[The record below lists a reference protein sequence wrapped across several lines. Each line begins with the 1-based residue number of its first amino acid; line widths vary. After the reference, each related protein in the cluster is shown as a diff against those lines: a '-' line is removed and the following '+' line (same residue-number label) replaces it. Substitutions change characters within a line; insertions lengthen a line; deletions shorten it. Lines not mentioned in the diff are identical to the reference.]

1 MLLRRKPQR
10 RGAVLVESAV
20 VYPVLFLIMLGI
32 ILLGMAVFRY
42 QQVAHIARE
51 SSRWASVHGAK
62 YASDTGNPA
71 ATASDVYTKSIVPNA
86 AGMQLQNLTYTVTWN
101 SPLPSSSPSPG
112 NTRFHTKPVTDP
124 VTGLPTIVY
133 EANTV
138 SVTVV
143 YSWNTGI
150 FGTIRVSSTSTLV
163 MSY

>member
-10 RGAVLVESAV
+10 RGAVLVESAF

-42 QQVAHIARE
+42 QQTAHLSRE
-51 SSRWASVHGAK
+51 ASRWASVHGAK
-62 YASDTGNPA
+62 YASDTGNTA
-71 ATASDVYTKSIVPNA
+71 ATASDVYTKSIAPNA
-86 AGMQLQNLTYTVTWN
+86 AGMHLENMTYAVTWN
-101 SPLPSSSPSPG
+101 SG
-112 NTRFHTKPVTDP
+112 NARFHTKTVIDAT
-124 VTGLPTIVY
+124 TGLSKIVY

-138 SVTVV
+138 TVTVG

-150 FGTIRVSSTSTLV
+150 FGTIPVSSTSTVV